1 MLRDKIKPSTKVEN
15 KNTISQLVA
24 ELLESVT
31 IVHKFHLLAKAK
43 SYSEHIALGE
53 FYEEIDNFADAI
65 YEQFAGQTST
75 IDIPEA
81 VISDSVPIS
90 YLEKL
95 VIFVE
100 QVRISNPNFSHL
112 QNQMDEV
119 KSLIYQTLYKLRNLK

>member
-1 MLRDKIKPSTKVEN
+1 MKTLSERIKPSATKTN
-15 KNTISQLVA
+15 IPQLVA

-31 IVHKFHLLAKAK
+31 IIHKMHLLAKSR
-43 SYSEHIALGE
+43 SYAEHVALGE
-53 FYEEIDNFADAI
+53 FYEEIGDFADSI

-75 IDIPEA
+75 VDIPEA
-81 VISDSVPIS
+81 TIKEMTPIN

-100 QVRISNPNFSHL
+100 YTRKSSEEFSHL

-119 KSLIYQTLYKLRNLK
+119 KSLIYGTLYKLKNLK